1 MVGEVLGRS
10 TSVLPPVPR
19 ASDVVL
25 RSKAMSGPW
34 ARRGAAW
41 CVLALVAGLAPQ
53 AHAQIAGLPS
63 PFLSGRA
70 ETWTGAEATR
80 HSWSTYTGVNWSPF
94 GKLGEDGVR
103 LRLSGGYGEY
113 RYAARVDGV
122 TQSIYGTAAFAD
134 LLVGYQM
141 AFGGLTLKAFAGA
154 TFDGHLLDPFDE
166 TNKTEGTATGVK
178 ACDRELAQP
187 VAIGLRP
194 ARPVV
199 WDGARDLQQPRA
211 ARLSLDQYHLARPR
225 RRRRSAML
233 PVATGAAAPSFA
245 TSGWPASCRCRAACP
260 AISPPRATLTERSST
275 ARGSEI
281 LPRTAIGPWGKH
293 ACLDPTFHK
302 SRHCC
307 ARCSP

>member
-1 MVGEVLGRS
+1 
-10 TSVLPPVPR
+10 
-19 ASDVVL
+19 
-25 RSKAMSGPW
+25 MSGPW

-80 HSWSTYTGVNWSPF
+80 HSWSTYTGVNWAPF
-94 GKLGEDGVR
+94 GKLGEDGIR

-166 TNKTEGTATGVK
+166 TNKTEGAATGVK
-178 ACDRELAQP
+178 GAIESWLNLSPSSYAQ
-187 VAIGLRP
+187 L
-194 ARPVV
+194 
-199 WDGARDLQQPRA
+199 DLSYGTAHSTYNSR
-211 ARLSLDQYHLARPR
+211 ARLGYRLTNTISLGLEGGAFGNAAGRNGRGGAFVRYEWLAGEL
-225 RRRRSAML
+225 SLSGGMSGDL
-233 PVATGAAAPSFA
+233 AAPRNPY
-245 TSGWPASCRCRAACP
+245 G
-260 AISPPRATLTERSST
+260 TLVY
-275 ARGSEI
+275 
-281 LPRTAIGPWGKH
+281 RTW
-293 ACLDPTFHK
+293 F
-302 SRHCC
+302 
-307 ARCSP
+307 